1 MAATWTY
8 PNIYGGPGPET
19 TLPLPEYARSDD
31 DDDGSDSQRF
41 TPQPPTPRAPRMGD
55 GDRFRG
61 AYTNELTKQARLIQD
76 VLAADAQRTSA
87 RHGAPL
93 APLSQPQGQSGWGA
107 NLAQSLAPAVGQLAT
122 GLVQRFLP
130 GGSTATS
137 QIGKTAFAPGWQTS
151 ASNAWRAGF
160 GV

>member
-1 MAATWTY
+1 LAATWTY
-8 PNIYGGPGPET
+8 SNIYGGPGPET

-31 DDDGSDSQRF
+31 DDESDSQRF
-41 TPQPPTPRAPRMGD
+41 TPQPPTPRAPRGAD
-55 GDRFRG
+55 SDRFRD
-61 AYTNELTKQARLIQD
+61 AYTKELSTQARLIQD

-93 APLSQPQGQSGWGA
+93 SQPQGQSGWGA
-107 NLAQSLAPAVGQLAT
+107 NLARSLAPAVGQLAT
-122 GLVQRFLP
+122 GLVQQFLP
-130 GGSTATS
+130 GGSTTAS